1 MSAPSSFFLS
11 VSYPISVLRLL
22 GMTDIATDALWRLLE
37 PDDGPY
43 DWDEWQRLVEVKAAQ
58 LNAVREDEHGGRMSL
73 CLWSVRR
80 GLPAERVQWMI
91 GHTDAELHA
100 VEEKVKYTVL
110 HWASVSEGLADA
122 EAVAVLDVLHR
133 RVHPPL
139 DPTAANT
146 IGNLPIHYAAWKDKV
161 SVVRYFV
168 EEWGVD
174 ADVRGWNGW
183 TPLHNAARHNSPAT
197 VAYLTVNAGADVG
210 AKNWVCGCVECSTE
224 CMSGHGPL
232 LCGVCGRSA
241 THQLTLPMEA

>member
-11 VSYPISVLRLL
+11 VSYPISVVRLL

-37 PDDGPY
+37 PEDGPY

-58 LNAVREDEHGGRMSL
+58 LNAVREGEHGLRMSL
-73 CLWSVRR
+73 CLWSVWR

-100 VEEKVKYTVL
+100 VDEGTKGTVL
-110 HWASVSEGLADA
+110 HWASGSFGLADA

-139 DPTAANT
+139 DPTAANKY
-146 IGNLPIHYAAWKDKV
+146 GDLPIHDAARADKV

-174 ADVRGWNGW
+174 ADVRGLDGR
-183 TPLHNAARHNSPAT
+183 TPLHKAANNNSPAT
-197 VAYLTVNAGADVG
+197 VAYLTVNAGADVH
-210 AKNWVCGCVECSTE
+210 AKDRVCGCVECSTDVRSRAV
-224 CMSGHGPL
+224 CVTL
-232 LCGVCGRSA
+232 CVLCGV
-241 THQLTLPMEA
+241 